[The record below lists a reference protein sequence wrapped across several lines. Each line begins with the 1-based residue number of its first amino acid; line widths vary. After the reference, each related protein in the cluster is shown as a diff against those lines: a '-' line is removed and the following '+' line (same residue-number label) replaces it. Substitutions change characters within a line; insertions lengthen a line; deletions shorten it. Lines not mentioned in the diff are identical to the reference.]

1 LAAVADLDLDK
12 AAQADFGV
20 EFPSKPDKGDL
31 FVRVDTL
38 PNKLFRWTGTN
49 WMQLDKK
56 LTDTYLN
63 EDYVEHLTDQV
74 TKGFTDIEDLT
85 YQEQEEVTSAIQ
97 RRRSNRT

>member
-1 LAAVADLDLDK
+1 LAVVADLDLEK
-12 AAQADFGV
+12 AAQADFGI

-49 WMQLDKK
+49 WMQLDKQ

-63 EDYVEHLTDQV
+63 DEYVEHLTDQV
-74 TKGFTDIEDLT
+74 QRGYTDVDDLT
-85 YQEQEEVTSAIQ
+85 VQEQEEVENAI
-97 RRRSNRT
+97 RRRHSNGS